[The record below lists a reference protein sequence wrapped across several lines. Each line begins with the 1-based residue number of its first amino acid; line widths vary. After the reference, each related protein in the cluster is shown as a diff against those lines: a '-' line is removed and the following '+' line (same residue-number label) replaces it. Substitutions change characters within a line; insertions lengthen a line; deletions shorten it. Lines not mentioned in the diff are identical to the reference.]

1 MLLKLGLRTA
11 ALATIVSCGLIGQV
25 VLAGPAGA
33 VTVAKAELRD
43 GQLRLEGESSPGVF
57 VSAES
62 TTSVADV
69 RADPTGHYRIQGSNF
84 TAPDCKI
91 TISDGGRTPTV
102 TLTLDGCTTTVT
114 PPVLSQA
121 TPPPTGSC
129 IIVHQPTITR
139 AVGIPTAI
147 YFDTT
152 GCNTTFN
159 SGATPTPVQWKV
171 VAGSIPTGMTGPASQ
186 GTTAGNIIG
195 TPSIPGIYQFTL
207 QVTDQ
212 VGDTD
217 QDTLTVSVE

>member
-11 ALATIVSCGLIGQV
+11 ALATIVSCGLIGQA

-33 VTVAKAELRD
+33 VTVAKAELRN

-114 PPVLSQA
+114 P
-121 TPPPTGSC
+121 
-129 IIVHQPTITR
+129 
-139 AVGIPTAI
+139 
-147 YFDTT
+147 
-152 GCNTTFN
+152 
-159 SGATPTPVQWKV
+159 GA
-171 VAGSIPTGMTGPASQ
+171 ADPAAAH
-186 GTTAGNIIG
+186 G
-195 TPSIPGIYQFTL
+195 
-207 QVTDQ
+207 
-212 VGDTD
+212 
-217 QDTLTVSVE
+217 

>member
-11 ALATIVSCGLIGQV
+11 ALATIVSCGLIG
-25 VLAGPAGA
+25 LAVPAGA
-33 VTVAKAELRD
+33 VTVARAELQN

-57 VSAES
+57 VTAES

-69 RADPTGHYRIQGSNF
+69 RADPTGRYKIQGSNF

-102 TLTLDGCTTTVT
+102 TLTLDGCTNTVK
-114 PPVLSQA
+114 PPVPPAA
-121 TPPPTGSC
+121 TPPPTGNC
-129 IIVHQPTITR
+129 TIVDQPAVTR
-139 AVGIPTAI
+139 SVGIATAV

-152 GCNTTFN
+152 GCDTMFD

-195 TPSIPGIYQFTL
+195 TPSIPGTYQFTL

-217 QDTLTVSVE
+217 QSTLTVIVQ

>member
-1 MLLKLGLRTA
+1 MLLKLGLRTV
-11 ALATIVSCGLIGQV
+11 ALATIVSCGLIGQA

-33 VTVAKAELRD
+33 VTVARAELQN

-57 VSAES
+57 VTAES

-69 RADPTGHYRIQGSNF
+69 RADPTGQYRIQGNDF

-91 TISDGGRTPTV
+91 TISDGRTPTF
-102 TLTLDGCTTTVT
+102 TLTLDGCAPSVIAVPTT
-114 PPVLSQA
+114 P
-121 TPPPTGSC
+121 TPPPTGNC
-129 IIVHQPTITR
+129 VITQQGLITR
-139 AVGIPTAI
+139 AAGVATAI

-159 SGATPTPVQWKV
+159 SGATPTPVQWTV
-171 VAGSIPTGMTGPASQ
+171 LAGSLPTGMTGPASQ

-195 TPSIPGIYQFTL
+195 TPSVPGTYQFTL

-217 QDTLTVSVE
+217 QQTLTVTVN

>member
-1 MLLKLGLRTA
+1 MLLKLGLRTV
-11 ALATIVSCGLIGQV
+11 ALATILSCGLIGQA

-33 VTVAKAELRD
+33 VTVAKAELQN

-57 VSAES
+57 VTAES

-69 RADPTGHYRIQGSNF
+69 RADPTGHYRIQGNDF

-91 TISDGGRTPTV
+91 TISDGRTPTF
-102 TLTLDGCTTTVT
+102 TLTLDGCAPSVIPVPTT
-114 PPVLSQA
+114 P
-121 TPPPTGSC
+121 TPPPTGNC
-129 IIVHQPTITR
+129 VITPQGLITR
-139 AVGIPTAI
+139 AAGVATAI

-159 SGATPTPVQWKV
+159 SGATPTPVQWTV
-171 VAGSIPTGMTGPASQ
+171 LAGSIPTGMTGPASQ

-195 TPSIPGIYQFTL
+195 TPSVPGTYQFTL
-207 QVTDQ
+207 RVTDQ

-217 QDTLTVSVE
+217 QQTLTVEVN

>member
-129 IIVHQPTITR
+129 IIVHQATITR
-139 AVGIPTAI
+139 AVGIATAV

>member
-1 MLLKLGLRTA
+1 MLLKLGLRTV
-11 ALATIVSCGLIGQV
+11 ALATIVSCGLIGQA

-33 VTVAKAELRD
+33 VTVARAELQN

-57 VSAES
+57 VTAES

-69 RADPTGHYRIQGSNF
+69 RADPTGHYRIQGNDF

-91 TISDGGRTPTV
+91 TISDGRTPTF
-102 TLTLDGCTTTVT
+102 TLTLDGCAPSVIPVPTT
-114 PPVLSQA
+114 P
-121 TPPPTGSC
+121 TPPPTGNC
-129 IIVHQPTITR
+129 VITQQGLITR
-139 AVGIPTAI
+139 AAGVATAI

-159 SGATPTPVQWKV
+159 SGATPTPVQWTV
-171 VAGSIPTGMTGPASQ
+171 LAGSIPTGMTGPASQ

-195 TPSIPGIYQFTL
+195 TPSVPGTYQFTL
-207 QVTDQ
+207 RVTDQ

-217 QDTLTVSVE
+217 QQTLTVEVN

>member
-1 MLLKLGLRTA
+1 MLLKLGLRAA
-11 ALATIVSCGLIGQV
+11 ALATIVSCGLIGQA

-33 VTVAKAELRD
+33 VTVVKSELKN
-43 GQLRLEGESSPGVF
+43 GQLRLEGTSSPGVF
-57 VSAES
+57 VTAES

-69 RADPTGHYRIQGSNF
+69 RADPTGHYRIQGDNF

-91 TISDGGRTPTV
+91 TISDGGRTPTATI
-102 TLTLDGCTTTVT
+102 TLAGCTSTVT
-114 PPVLSQA
+114 PVPA
-121 TPPPTGSC
+121 DPAPPTGNC
-129 IIVHQPTITR
+129 TIVPQSAPITLTAGAAT
-139 AVGIPTAI
+139 AVD
-147 YFDTT
+147 FDTT
-152 GCNTTFN
+152 GCNTWFN

-171 VAGSIPTGMTGPASQ
+171 IAGSIPTGMTGPNSQ

>member
-1 MLLKLGLRTA
+1 MLLKLGLRTV
-11 ALATIVSCGLIGQV
+11 ALATIVSCGLIGQA

-33 VTVAKAELRD
+33 VTVARAELQN

-57 VSAES
+57 VTAES

-91 TISDGGRTPTV
+91 TISDGGRTPTF
-102 TLTLDGCTTTVT
+102 TLSLDGCTSTVT
-114 PPVLSQA
+114 PPAANPAPA
-121 TPPPTGSC
+121 TGNCT
-129 IIVHQPTITR
+129 IVPQQTITR
-139 AVGIPTAI
+139 TAGINTAI

-152 GCNTTFN
+152 GCNTTFH
-159 SGATPTPVQWKV
+159 SGATPTPVQWTV
-171 VAGSIPTGMTGPASQ
+171 VAGSIPTGMFGPASQ

-195 TPSIPGIYQFTL
+195 TPSIPGHYSFTL
-207 QVTDQ
+207 QVSDQ

-217 QDTLTVSVE
+217 QETLIVVIS

>member
-1 MLLKLGLRTA
+1 MLLKLGLRAA
-11 ALATIVSCGLIGQV
+11 ALATIVSCGLIGQA

-57 VSAES
+57 VTAES

-69 RADPTGHYRIQGSNF
+69 RADPTGRYRIEGSNF
-84 TAPDCKI
+84 TAPDCRI

-114 PPVLSQA
+114 PVPD
-121 TPPPTGSC
+121 TPAPPTGNC
-129 IIVHQPTITR
+129 TIVTQGLITR
-139 AVGIPTAI
+139 DAGVATAI

-159 SGATPTPVQWKV
+159 SGATPTPVQWTV
-171 VAGSIPTGMTGPASQ
+171 VAGSIPTGMFGPASQ

-195 TPSIPGIYQFTL
+195 TPSIPGTYQFTL

-212 VGDTD
+212 IGDTA
-217 QDTLTVSVE
+217 QETLTVRVI

>member
-11 ALATIVSCGLIGQV
+11 ALATIVSCGLIGQA

-102 TLTLDGCTTTVT
+102 TLTLDGCTTSVT
-114 PPVLSQA
+114 PVPA
-121 TPPPTGSC
+121 TPAPPTGGC
-129 IIVHQPTITR
+129 TIVPQAPITR
-139 AVGIPTAI
+139 AVGIATAVN
-147 YFDTT
+147 FGTT
-152 GCNTTFN
+152 GCNTTFD
-159 SGATPTPVQWKV
+159 SGATPTPVQWTV
-171 VAGSIPTGMTGPASQ
+171 LAGSIPTGMFGPASQ

-195 TPSIPGIYQFTL
+195 TPSIPGSYQFTL
-207 QVTDQ
+207 QVSDQ
-212 VGDTD
+212 LGDTD
-217 QDTLTVSVE
+217 QETLTVNVV

>member
-11 ALATIVSCGLIGQV
+11 ALATIVSCGLVG
-25 VLAGPAGA
+25 LAVPAGA
-33 VTVAKAELRD
+33 VTVAKAELLN

-57 VSAES
+57 VTAES

-69 RADPTGHYRIQGSNF
+69 RADPTGRYKIQSNHF

-102 TLTLDGCTTTVT
+102 TLTLDGCTSTVT
-114 PPVLSQA
+114 PVPDQPAPATGNCTIVTQEPV
-121 TPPPTGSC
+121 
-129 IIVHQPTITR
+129 IR
-139 AVGIPTAI
+139 AVGIATAVF
-147 YFDTT
+147 FDTT

-171 VAGSIPTGMTGPASQ
+171 VAGSIPTGMSGPASQ

-195 TPSIPGIYQFTL
+195 TPSIPGTYPFTL

-217 QDTLTVSVE
+217 QATLTVVVE

>member
-1 MLLKLGLRTA
+1 MLLKLGLRTV
-11 ALATIVSCGLIGQV
+11 ALATIVSCGLIGQA

-33 VTVAKAELRD
+33 VTVAKAELQN

-57 VSAES
+57 VTAES

-69 RADPTGHYRIQGSNF
+69 RADPTGQYRIEASDF

-91 TISDGGRTPTV
+91 TISDGRTPTF
-102 TLTLDGCTTTVT
+102 TLTLDGCAPSVT
-114 PPVLSQA
+114 PPT
-121 TPPPTGSC
+121 TPAPPTGNC
-129 IIVHQPTITR
+129 VITPQGPITR
-139 AVGIPTAI
+139 AAGVATAI

-159 SGATPTPVQWKV
+159 SGATPTPVQWTV
-171 VAGSIPTGMTGPASQ
+171 LAGSIPTGMTGPASQ

-195 TPSIPGIYQFTL
+195 TPSVPGTYQFTL

-217 QDTLTVSVE
+217 QQTLTVTVN